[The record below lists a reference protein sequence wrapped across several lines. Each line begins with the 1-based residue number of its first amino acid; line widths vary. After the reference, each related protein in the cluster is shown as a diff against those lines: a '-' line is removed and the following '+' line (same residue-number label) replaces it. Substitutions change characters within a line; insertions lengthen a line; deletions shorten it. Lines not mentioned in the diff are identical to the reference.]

1 MLFWE
6 YLNFQNRD
14 QNNKGFKSKK
24 EEKNQQIA
32 TERKYEFQSVCK
44 WENHPGIKTS
54 ETLYHDESSLIE
66 QFISVTFLGKAF
78 YKW

>member
-1 MLFWE
+1 MFKKRICAYCKFYKRRCRFDKCLSSLNNGHYLSLNALWE

-24 EEKNQQIA
+24 EEKNQQIS

-44 WENHPGIKTS
+44 
-54 ETLYHDESSLIE
+54 
-66 QFISVTFLGKAF
+66 
-78 YKW
+78 